1 MYLRCLAAI
10 EALLLLLLP
19 LLLALLLLLETS
31 FQSLSA
37 ARRCWLCYGKRRAMS
52 LSPAGSWLDSLS
64 LSSTATI

>member
-1 MYLRCLAAI
+1 LRCLAAI

-37 ARRCWLCYGKRRAMS
+37 ARRC
-52 LSPAGSWLDSLS
+52 
-64 LSSTATI
+64 